1 MTDVVDSSQRTNTQ
15 AKPNDVRTVE
25 GASVRNHLIFSAAA
39 IVAMLAFSSALRG
52 QEAGHSGTAPDIS
65 GVWQVTKYQP
75 KMFPNGG
82 APLTPWGEAKFKAA
96 NPETNDPNL
105 GCLPTGVPRL
115 MFVPLPLEIVQ
126 TPTRVVIIHE
136 GVQALREI
144 YLNREHPKDLDPTY
158 SGDSVGKWEGETL
171 VLDTI
176 GFNDKTWLDAAGLP
190 HSDAMHVMERIRRTD
205 HETLVD
211 DVTIEDSKAFTKP
224 FTVQQ
229 VYKLKPGWEIQ
240 EYVCEENNKY
250 TYQGK

>member
-1 MTDVVDSSQRTNTQ
+1 M
-15 AKPNDVRTVE
+15 
-25 GASVRNHLIFSAAA
+25 RNQFIFLGVAV
-39 IVAMLAFSSALRG
+39 VAMFFLSRG
-52 QEAGHSGTAPDIS
+52 MRAQDPSHAGAVPDIS

-75 KMFPNGG
+75 KMFANGG
-82 APLTPWGEAKFKAA
+82 VPLTPWGEAKFKTA

-144 YLNREHPKDLDPTY
+144 YLNRQHPADLDPTF
-158 SGDSVGKWEGETL
+158 SGDSVGKWEGDTL
-171 VLDTI
+171 VVDTI
-176 GFNDKTWLDAAGLP
+176 GFNDKTWLDAVGLP
-190 HSDAMHVMERIRRTD
+190 HSEKMHVSERIRRAD
-205 HETLVD
+205 HDTLTD
-211 DVTIEDSKAFTKP
+211 DVTIDDPMAYTKP

-250 TYQGK
+250 TYHGR